1 MLLAT
6 VTVSALL
13 ATLMAYAA
21 VRKLSHQPEVVAGY
35 ARVGVPEERLDLL
48 AVSLLAGAAGL
59 LLGLLW
65 APLGVA
71 AAVAAVL
78 YFLVA
83 IAAHVRSD
91 DLDHIPTPIAM
102 EALAVAA
109 TVLRVAT
116 W

>member
-1 MLLAT
+1 MQLAT

-21 VRKLSHQPEVVAGY
+21 VRKLSHRPEIVAGY

-48 AVSLLAGAAGL
+48 AVTLLAGAAGL
-59 LLGLLW
+59 LVGLLW
-65 APLGVA
+65 APLGITAAVA
-71 AAVAAVL
+71 AAV

-83 IAAHVRSD
+83 IAAHTRSH
-91 DLDHIPTPIAM
+91 DLEHVLTPTVM
-102 EALAVAA
+102 EVLAVAA